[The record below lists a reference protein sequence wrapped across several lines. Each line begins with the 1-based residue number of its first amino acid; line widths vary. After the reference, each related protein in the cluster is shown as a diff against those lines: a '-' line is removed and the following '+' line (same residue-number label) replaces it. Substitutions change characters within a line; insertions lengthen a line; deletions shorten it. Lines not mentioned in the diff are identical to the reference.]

1 MKNIGLF
8 KQFLMAFLGIILLM
22 SCMTEPEAINYGKE
36 NCQFC
41 KMTIMDNK
49 YGSEL
54 VTQKGKIFKFD
65 DVSCMIKYINIS
77 EQTPKDY
84 AHIVVNS
91 YDKPVNLIDANKAF
105 FVISP
110 NFASPMM
117 GNTAAFSDEK
127 QADEAVK
134 KDSEAKKYSW
144 NELVKKF

>member
-8 KQFLMAFLGIILLM
+8 KPFLIAFLGIIHMM
-22 SCMTEPEAINYGKE
+22 SCTTETEPINYGKD

-49 YGSEL
+49 YGCEV
-54 VTQKGKIFKFD
+54 VTQKGKVFKFD

-77 EQTPKDY
+77 EQTPKEY
-84 AHIVVNS
+84 AQIVVNS
-91 YDKPVNLIDANKAF
+91 YDKPANLVDVNQLF
-105 FVISP
+105 FVVSP

-117 GNTAAFSDEK
+117 GNVAAFSTEK
-127 QADEAVK
+127 QASETIK
-134 KDSEAKKYSW
+134 KDSLAKKYTW

>member
-1 MKNIGLF
+1 MKNNGFF
-8 KQFLMAFLGIILLM
+8 KQFLSAFLGIILLM
-22 SCMTEPEAINYGKE
+22 SCTTEPEAINYGKE

-49 YGSEL
+49 YGCEV

-65 DVSCMIKYINIS
+65 DICCMIKYINIS

-84 AHIVVNS
+84 AHLVVNN
-91 YDKPVNLIDANKAF
+91 YDKPANLIDVNKAF
-105 FVISP
+105 FVSSP
-110 NFASPMM
+110 NFSSPMM
-117 GNTAAFSDEK
+117 GNVAAFSDEK
-127 QADEAVK
+127 QASETLK

>member
-8 KQFLMAFLGIILLM
+8 KPFLIAFLGIIFLM
-22 SCMTEPEAINYGKE
+22 SCTTETEPINYGKD

-49 YGSEL
+49 YGCEV
-54 VTQKGKIFKFD
+54 VTQKGKVFKFD

-77 EQTPKDY
+77 EQTPKEY
-84 AHIVVNS
+84 AQIVVNS
-91 YDKPVNLIDANKAF
+91 YDKPANLVDVNQLF
-105 FVISP
+105 FVVSP

-117 GNTAAFSDEK
+117 GHVAAFSTE
-127 QADEAVK
+127 

>member
-1 MKNIGLF
+1 MKNI
-8 KQFLMAFLGIILLM
+8 KFLKHYIIAFLGIILMM
-22 SCMTEPEAINYGKE
+22 SCTIEPEAINYGKD

-49 YGSEL
+49 YGCEL
-54 VTQKGKIFKFD
+54 VTQKGKNFKFD

-91 YDKPVNLIDANKAF
+91 YDKPTALIGVDRLYF
-105 FVISP
+105 LISP
-110 NFASPMM
+110 KFSSPMM
-117 GNTAAFSDEK
+117 GNVAAFTEEK
-127 QADEAVK
+127 QANEILK
-134 KDSEAKKYSW
+134 KDREAKKYSW

>member
-1 MKNIGLF
+1 MKNTHFF
-8 KQFLMAFLGIILLM
+8 KHFVTAFLGIILML
-22 SCMTEPEAINYGKE
+22 SCTVEPESINYGKD

-49 YGSEL
+49 YGCEV

-65 DVSCMIKYINIS
+65 DISCMIKYINIS

-84 AHIVVNS
+84 AHIVVS
-91 YDKPVNLIDANKAF
+91 SFDKPANLIDVNKSF
-105 FVISP
+105 FVSSP
-110 NFASPMM
+110 NFSSPMM
-117 GNTAAFSDEK
+117 GNVAAFSDEK
-127 QADEAVK
+127 QASETMK

>member
-8 KQFLMAFLGIILLM
+8 RLFSMAFLGIIFLLA
-22 SCMTEPEAINYGKE
+22 CTTEPEAINYGKD

-49 YGSEL
+49 YGCEL
-54 VTQKGKIFKFD
+54 VTQKGKVFKFD

-91 YDKPVNLIDANKAF
+91 YEKPGTLVATNQLF
-105 FVISP
+105 FIVSP
-110 NFASPMM
+110 NFSSPMM
-117 GNTAAFSDEK
+117 GNTAAFSNEK
-127 QADEAVK
+127 LANESLKNDRI
-134 KDSEAKKYSW
+134 AKKYTW
-144 NELVKKF
+144 VELVKKF

>member
-8 KQFLMAFLGIILLM
+8 KPFLIAFLGIILLM
-22 SCMTEPEAINYGKE
+22 SCTTEPEAINYGKE

-49 YGSEL
+49 YGCEV

-65 DVSCMIKYINIS
+65 DMSCMIKYINIS

-84 AHIVVNS
+84 AQIVVNN
-91 YDKPVNLIDANKAF
+91 YDKPASLVDVNQLF
-105 FVISP
+105 FVVSP

-117 GNTAAFSDEK
+117 GNTAAFSNEK
-127 QADEAVK
+127 LANETLK

-144 NELVKKF
+144 NELVEKF